1 MKIQIEKYMKFKNSK
16 LNTYKVSGA
25 GEKPSRSVRDQEL
38 MVTRVIWGRFT
49 QIPLG

>member
-25 GEKPSRSVRDQEL
+25 GRKLVEVSGVRNSL
-38 MVTRVIWGRFT
+38 SPG
-49 QIPLG
+49 